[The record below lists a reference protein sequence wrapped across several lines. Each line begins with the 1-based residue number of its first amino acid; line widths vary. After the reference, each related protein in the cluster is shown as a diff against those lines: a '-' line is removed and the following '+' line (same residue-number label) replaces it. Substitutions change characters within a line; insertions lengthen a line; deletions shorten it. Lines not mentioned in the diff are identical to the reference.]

1 MSTGVRETL
10 STVQVAQA
18 LGISQKLLLKLQK
31 VKNSPFWFG
40 TKGKLPWIDS

>member
-18 LGISQKLLLKLQK
+18 LGITQKLLLKLQK
-31 VKNSPFWFG
+31 VKNSPFKAG
-40 TKGKLPWIDS
+40 EHYRL